1 MINKNYINN
10 EYSPNKAIP
19 PGYTLLENLKYLG
32 MTQKELAERMNRPI
46 KTINE
51 IIKGK
56 KSITPETALQ
66 LERVLGIPAKIW
78 NNLERNYREILARI
92 KEEKRLTDEIHL
104 LKNYPYLE
112 MAKLNWI
119 PYTRNKLEQVKNLLN
134 FFGVESLKLVPQIED
149 VVFRKAK
156 FEKFN
161 PYSMAAWLQQGVI
174 EARKIKTENF
184 NKTKLLHSIV
194 EIRKLTK
201 EKPENFIKT
210 LVTLCASCGIAV
222 VIVPHLKNT
231 YVNGATRWLIH
242 NKAIIQ
248 LSLRYKFN
256 DIFWFTFFHELG
268 HILLHNKKSS
278 FIDIINEKNKDKIE
292 IEADTFA
299 SNKLIP
305 EKYYKEFIKN
315 KIFTEKSIKEF
326 AKKLDI
332 SPSIVVGR
340 LHYDKLIPYNS
351 FNHLRRKFIQNNKQ
365 RLNMTDKSILY
376 KA

>member
-1 MINKNYINN
+1 MINKNYIDNN
-10 EYSPNKAIP
+10 YKPNVAIP
-19 PGYTLLENLKYLG
+19 PGYTLLENLKYIG

-78 NNLERNYREILARI
+78 NNLERNYRETLARI
-92 KEEKRLTDEIHL
+92 KEEERLTKEIEL
-104 LKNYPYLE
+104 LKSYPYLE

-119 PYTRNKLEQVKNLLN
+119 PHTKDKLEQVKNLLN
-134 FFGVESLKLVPQIED
+134 FFGVESLKLVPKIED
-149 VVFRKAK
+149 VAFRKAK

-161 PYSMAAWLQQGVI
+161 PYAMAVWLQKGVI

-184 NKTKLLHSIV
+184 NKTKLLTSIDK
-194 EIRKLTK
+194 IKKLTK

-210 LVTLCASCGIAV
+210 LVKLCASCGVAV
-222 VIVPHLKNT
+222 VIVPYLKNT
-231 YVNGATRWLIH
+231 YVNGATRWLTPH
-242 NKAIIQ
+242 KAIIQ

-256 DIFWFTFFHELG
+256 DIFWFTFFHELA
-268 HILLHNKKSS
+268 HIFLHNKKSS

-299 SNKLIP
+299 ANKLIP
-305 EKYYKEFIKN
+305 EKYYKKFIRN
-315 KIFTEKSIKEF
+315 KIFTEKSIKIF

-332 SPSIVVGR
+332 SPAIVVGR
-340 LHYDKLIPYNS
+340 LHYDRLIPYNS
-351 FNHLRRKFIQNNKQ
+351 FNNLRVK
-365 RLNMTDKSILY
+365 Y
-376 KA
+376 E